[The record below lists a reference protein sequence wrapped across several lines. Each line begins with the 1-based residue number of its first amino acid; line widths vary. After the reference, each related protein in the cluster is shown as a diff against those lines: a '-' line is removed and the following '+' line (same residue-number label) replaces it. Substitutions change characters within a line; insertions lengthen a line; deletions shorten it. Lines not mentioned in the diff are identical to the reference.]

1 MTRLGRLSRLLNR
14 VCGGA
19 AGQTLCARIA
29 DSHGAQCK
37 FCQLMSRLIE
47 PNHCA
52 IELAKWQRRGTDAAR
67 RLNE

>member
-1 MTRLGRLSRLLNR
+1 MTKLGRISRLLNR

-29 DSHGAQCK
+29 DSRGAQCK

-52 IELAKWQRRGTDAAR
+52 IELAKWQRRGTQSGQCLR
-67 RLNE
+67 E